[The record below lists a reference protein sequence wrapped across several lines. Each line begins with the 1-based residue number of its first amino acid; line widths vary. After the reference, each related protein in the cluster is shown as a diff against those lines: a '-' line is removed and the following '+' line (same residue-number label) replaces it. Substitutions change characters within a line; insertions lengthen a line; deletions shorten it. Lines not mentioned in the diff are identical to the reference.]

1 MRFKQLSAILFAVLI
16 FIGVIL
22 RMYAYK
28 TGCIM
33 LFIGTLYLLLYYLVK
48 TFIEIKNKSNHIL
61 ILIFQLIVALMS
73 VVICGKYIYF
83 SSGYVLGLVVVPA
96 FLVTIISYWVKIKN
110 KAIDLTIL
118 SIIYSLL
125 CIPMFANF
133 YDYPFDTYYKRFYPQ
148 QYIKYNEIGIDA
160 SFDFHIFRTY
170 NQNNK
175 PNEETT
181 ALALRAHE
189 LSVEEGRYEEAI
201 EIYRQYLTMEETP
214 HAHMY
219 YKLADC
225 YIRTDQYDLALNA
238 LDSTIILDPEKAEYY
253 STRGWLY
260 SKRNEE
266 KLALRDLTK
275 SIELDSTDAGTY
287 LTLALTYYF
296 LSNDPSKAYEAF
308 KKAEFYDY
316 EFAKQ
321 YSSLLQEIEEKL
333 AQE

>member
-1 MRFKQLSAILFAVLI
+1 MKSKQFLVILSAVLVLT
-16 FIGVIL
+16 GAIL
-22 RMYAYK
+22 RIYAYK

-33 LFIGTLYLLLYYLVK
+33 LFIGTLYLFLYYLVK
-48 TFIEIKNKSNHIL
+48 TLIDIKNNSNHIF
-61 ILIFQLIVALMS
+61 ILTFQLIVALMS

-83 SSGYVLGLVVVPA
+83 SFGYVLGLAVVPV

-118 SIIYSLL
+118 SIIYSFL

-214 HAHMY
+214 HAYMY

-225 YIRTDQYDLALNA
+225 YIHSGQYEPAILTLDTAIRLEPKSADYYNLRGFVYYLLKNKELALK
-238 LDSTIILDPEKAEYY
+238 DVEKALQLNSKDGITYINQALIY
-253 STRGWLY
+253 LY
-260 SKRNEE
+260 
-266 KLALRDLTK
+266 L
-275 SIELDSTDAGTY
+275 Y
-287 LTLALTYYF
+287 
-296 LSNDPSKAYEAF
+296 NDPKNANEAF
-308 KKAEFYDY
+308 KKAEIYDY
-316 EFAKQ
+316 NFAAQ
-321 YSSLLQEIEEKL
+321 YSHVKQEIEEKL